1 MSHPGFTPFLTPAEI
16 NAVCQPLERASL
28 LPGRVY
34 ADPAIY
40 EFETKRL
47 FMRSWLPLAREDEL
61 PAPGTYF
68 SRVIADE
75 PVVITRDETGM
86 VRAFSNVC
94 RHRNRQVAE
103 GAGTCKN
110 GRITCPYHG
119 WSYGIDGKLA
129 GAPHMR
135 GVEGFVKETIGLPEL
150 AVDLWQ
156 GFIFVNFDTQAEKL
170 SPQLGKLDDVLNPL
184 NLKDMVCQDFDR
196 YTASWN
202 WKATLENF
210 TEAYHQMTIHPGID
224 PLVPGVTTTYE
235 DVDGPYNLFWIP
247 TAPGVHFQSILPP
260 VPGTTFSGIWVVNV
274 FPFFHLLIDDGMV
287 MWLDWAFNKVDE
299 HEIIWRMMI
308 PAATAAAPDFA
319 EKKAEIYKMIKQ
331 VWDEDVY
338 ACSGIRTGAKSR
350 FAFGGRMS
358 LMERSVHQFQKWI
371 AGQYQQG

>member
-1 MSHPGFTPFLTPAEI
+1 MSHPGFVPLLTPAEI

-61 PAPGTYF
+61 PSPGTYF

-75 PVVITRDETGM
+75 PVVITRDETGTI
-86 VRAFSNVC
+86 RAFSNVC

-103 GAGTCKN
+103 GSGSCKG
-110 GRITCPYHG
+110 GRMTCPYHG

-135 GVEGFVKETIGLPEL
+135 GVEGFAKETIGLPEL

-156 GFIFVNFDTQAEKL
+156 GFIFVNFDTGAEKL
-170 SPQLGKLDDVLNPL
+170 SPQLGKLDEVLNPL

-196 YTASWN
+196 YKAPWN

-224 PLVPGVTTTYE
+224 QLVPGVTTDYE

-260 VPGTTFSGIWVVNV
+260 MPGTTFSGIWVVNV

-287 MWLDWAFNKVDE
+287 MWLDWEFNKVDE

-319 EKKAEIYKMIKQ
+319 AKKVEIYKMIKE
-331 VWDEDVY
+331 VWDEDIY
-338 ACSGIRTGAKSR
+338 ACSGIRTGARSR
-350 FAFGGRMS
+350 FAVGGRMS

-371 AGQYQQG
+371 AAEYQQG